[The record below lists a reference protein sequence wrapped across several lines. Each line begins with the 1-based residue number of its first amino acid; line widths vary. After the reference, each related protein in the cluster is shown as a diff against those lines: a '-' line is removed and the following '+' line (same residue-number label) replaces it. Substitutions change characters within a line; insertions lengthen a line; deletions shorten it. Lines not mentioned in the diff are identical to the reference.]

1 MDDSSN
7 THRINLSSSNKVRKI
22 NNPVDNLSIAFFDCI
37 KNNKGEELYK
47 ASIPKH
53 RKFLKKEGFR
63 TRNNE
68 LIRIVNKV
76 AEKVTPD
83 IIFQHGFKHIESY
96 KNPKLE
102 AEYIKQFEPILLKN
116 KGVLLL
122 LKECKSELL
131 KDNEIT
137 SYHSYQNGVVAVS
150 REQIEVIKFSKIS
163 GFVWKEL
170 IVNRKFKI
178 LNEHNYKNCVFG
190 EYIKKI
196 TDGKKHFLSIMLAI
210 GYQLNGHKDQRKP
223 IVIILNDQN
232 LNNEGK
238 SMGGTGKGLLVK
250 AIAQIIP
257 TLTLN
262 GKNLNLKDN
271 RFIFQ
276 NVNEFTRVI
285 VLDDVSKNFNFEDIY
300 SLVSENM
307 IVEKKNKTAF
317 VFLFSESP
325 KFLITTNYTIK
336 GDTSSSKRR
345 RFDVFL
351 NDHFSAEHTPND
363 EFKHEFFVDWDDEEW
378 GKFDFFMMSCLK
390 YYLSSGLIKYDTPE
404 LKLKIFKSETSPDF
418 LELMQQQ
425 FDKLN
430 IKYSKSDVKNI
441 MICEY
446 GNKYKFLEQNHSI
459 IKDWVTKYSE
469 LKDWEVIHGRNSNGA
484 TFRFKKSV

>member
-1 MDDSSN
+1 MDNSSK
-7 THRINLSSSNKVRKI
+7 THRLNLSSSINKVRKI
-22 NNPVDNLSIAFFDCI
+22 NNPIDNLSISFFDTV
-37 KNNKGEELYK
+37 KNNKGEELYI

-63 TRNNE
+63 IRNSE
-68 LIRIVNKV
+68 LIRIVKNV
-76 AEKVTPD
+76 AEKVTPN
-83 IIFQHGFKHIESY
+83 IIFQHGFNHIESY

-122 LKECKSELL
+122 LKECKFELL
-131 KDNEIT
+131 KDNGIT
-137 SYHSYQNGVVAVS
+137 SYHSFRNGVLAVTGTS
-150 REQIEVIKFSKIS
+150 MEIIKFSKIS
-163 GFVWKEL
+163 GFVWKET

-178 LNEHNYKNCVFG
+178 LKDEEFRECVFG
-190 EYIKKI
+190 KYIKKI
-196 TDGKKHFLSIMLAI
+196 TDGKEHFFSIILAI

-232 LNNEGK
+232 LNYEGK

-257 TLTLN
+257 ILTLN

-285 VLDDVSKNFNFEDIY
+285 VLDDVPKNFNFEDIY
-300 SLVSENM
+300 SIVSENM
-307 IVEKKNKTAF
+307 TVEKKNKTAF
-317 VFLFSESP
+317 VFLFSQSP
-325 KFLITTNYTIK
+325 KFLITTNFTIK
-336 GDTSSSKRR
+336 GDSSSSKRR

-363 EFKHEFFVDWDDEEW
+363 EFKHEFFVDWDEEEW
-378 GKFDFFMMSCLK
+378 VKFDFFMMSCLK
-390 YYLSSGLIKYDTPE
+390 YYLSSGLVKYDTKE
-404 LKLKIFKSETSPDF
+404 LKLKMFQNETSPDF

-425 FDKLN
+425 FNELN
-430 IKYSKSDVKNI
+430 IKYSKSDVKNKI
-441 MICEY
+441 IYEY

-459 IKDWVTKYSE
+459 IKDWITKYSE
-469 LKDWEVIHGRNSNGA
+469 LKGWDVIHARNSTGA
-484 TFRFKKSV
+484 TFTFKKV